1 MTNYILNGI
10 LGLAVGDALGYAAQG
25 KTREILK
32 FAPVLEMKRGL
43 WSDDTSLTLCTLASL
58 RENDW
63 RLNYVDLMERF
74 SKWLEYGYMTPEGTV
89 FDVGGY
95 DAASFTKLYRWC
107 AAGAMC
113 ATEPVELWQR
123 FADAD
128 TAD

>member
-89 FDVGGY
+89 LTWGLRR
-95 DAASFTKLYRWC
+95 SELYKTIQVVRRWSNVRH
-107 AAGAMC
+107 GTSGTV
-113 ATEPVELWQR
+113 ATVR
-123 FADAD
+123 
-128 TAD
+128 